1 MNTFDII
8 IKQTQIKSVLNIS
21 LEKVNKFIIEFED
34 AKGNKQKKFK
44 SGKEGIK
51 IFAISKLLSF
61 RYSNLK
67 KEKFDLTNKV
77 LAYINNNN
85 ANLKNLKKLTSL
97 LNQFMHKYISF
108 FCGRCE
114 GIGHHKGL
122 INQYLKP
129 ITQYKPDML
138 NNFFSDT
145 EHGFF
150 HGMMASF
157 ICFVIN
163 EDGKL
168 VEKTSSLEKIFM
180 SATLHDFL
188 KANGVEQ
195 KEHDRQ
201 LKKVFP
207 KLCEETYVHS
217 DPPSKYHKKH
227 LIIADRLELRRYPDY
242 AEWVDER
249 FHKLYEKMHSST
261 REMLNLFYDN
271 VRPAL
276 EYAFKYKSQPF
287 LRHGTEV
294 AQSQIEEFF
303 PPTNTTYVKI
313 KGDDRLFPVEIDMP
327 PFSSVNEESQLKET
341 NHWHKDNQ
349 QGHCSNHDGLSQW
362 NIIKGYIAMSEFKK
376 TGIVVDTHTRDHLY
390 AKSKTPCKDW
400 FFVYQNLDKILDLK
414 TTTQD
419 KRFLDS
425 RAGVDPFKYLDRL
438 LMKKHSV
445 VSQET
450 LFLMF
455 QFVRMFTCRI
465 VVLQ

>member
-77 LAYINNNN
+77 LAYLNNNN

-195 KEHDRQ
+195 KS
-201 LKKVFP
+201 
-207 KLCEETYVHS
+207 T
-217 DPPSKYHKKH
+217 
-227 LIIADRLELRRYPDY
+227 IA
-242 AEWVDER
+242 
-249 FHKLYEKMHSST
+249 S
-261 REMLNLFYDN
+261 
-271 VRPAL
+271 
-276 EYAFKYKSQPF
+276 
-287 LRHGTEV
+287 
-294 AQSQIEEFF
+294 
-303 PPTNTTYVKI
+303 
-313 KGDDRLFPVEIDMP
+313 
-327 PFSSVNEESQLKET
+327 
-341 NHWHKDNQ
+341 
-349 QGHCSNHDGLSQW
+349 
-362 NIIKGYIAMSEFKK
+362 
-376 TGIVVDTHTRDHLY
+376 
-390 AKSKTPCKDW
+390 
-400 FFVYQNLDKILDLK
+400 
-414 TTTQD
+414 
-419 KRFLDS
+419 
-425 RAGVDPFKYLDRL
+425 
-438 LMKKHSV
+438 
-445 VSQET
+445 
-450 LFLMF
+450 
-455 QFVRMFTCRI
+455 
-465 VVLQ
+465 